1 MRFFFILNILF
12 YKIQVATLHWNI
24 NHVTNINKYT
34 NKNKYNYK
42 YKTEQAFKY
51 ILNIHLEGLIV
62 PKKKMFRKNY
72 DQ

>member
-12 YKIQVATLHWNI
+12 YKIQVGTLHWNI

-62 PKKKMFRKNY
+62 PKKMFRKNY